1 MARSGVTI
9 SYRELDARSNR
20 LAHLLRAAGLE
31 RGDYYAVFMEI
42 AWWGPIILEYYVA
55 TEGMGLTV
63 CDSAEWLIHKGTVG
77 RSVLGELHILDET
90 MREVPT
96 GATDK
101 LWFKTASPFEY
112 FNDPIRTAE
121 ANWPDRTMSTVG
133 DIGHVDEDGYVYLTD
148 RAAFMIISGGVNIY
162 PQESENV
169 LSLTQSVFFEVNGM
183 SAANSTKT
191 AIFGQKYVDS
201 SIISDRFVRR

>member
-1 MARSGVTI
+1 
-9 SYRELDARSNR
+9 
-20 LAHLLRAAGLE
+20 
-31 RGDYYAVFMEI
+31 
-42 AWWGPIILEYYVA
+42 
-55 TEGMGLTV
+55 
-63 CDSAEWLIHKGTVG
+63 
-77 RSVLGELHILDET
+77 
-90 MREVPT
+90 
-96 GATDK
+96 
-101 LWFKTASPFEY
+101 
-112 FNDPIRTAE
+112 
-121 ANWPDRTMSTVG
+121 MSTVG